1 MAFRRTERSWA
12 IVRDFHTKADL
23 IDAHPHSIQIW
34 QIYEWLLAPLS
45 LWPIDFHGFSR
56 HLLSLVEKK
65 TEFDQE
71 ILLLLALI
79 GCAPD
84 MPTQDAVGEFE
95 HLVETGNYDRLLRQP
110 EKFREIDFAVKRDEE
125 LKRSWI
131 QIKERWDI
139 SKFKNARGV
148 IRRRM
153 SQERNFREDW
163 NIDWGNS
170 ENKFHVFF
178 DALCYRWKLY
188 GMEHDEPLA
197 LKISVNPTPHG
208 TMIFIPRHW
217 SLDLARDLHWNKI
230 GKLHRA
236 QGAIRQGPK
245 LSQSRIEKIKE
256 AHKVKLFWDEARN
269 KKLRGDARYD
279 YVFQKMRRDIRTD
292 HSWLNRLLS
301 LARGKARMPMRQP
314 VYKTN

>member
-1 MAFRRTERSWA
+1 
-12 IVRDFHTKADL
+12 
-23 IDAHPHSIQIW
+23 
-34 QIYEWLLAPLS
+34 
-45 LWPIDFHGFSR
+45 
-56 HLLSLVEKK
+56 
-65 TEFDQE
+65 
-71 ILLLLALI
+71 
-79 GCAPD
+79 
-84 MPTQDAVGEFE
+84 
-95 HLVETGNYDRLLRQP
+95 
-110 EKFREIDFAVKRDEE
+110 
-125 LKRSWI
+125 
-131 QIKERWDI
+131 
-139 SKFKNARGV
+139 
-148 IRRRM
+148 M